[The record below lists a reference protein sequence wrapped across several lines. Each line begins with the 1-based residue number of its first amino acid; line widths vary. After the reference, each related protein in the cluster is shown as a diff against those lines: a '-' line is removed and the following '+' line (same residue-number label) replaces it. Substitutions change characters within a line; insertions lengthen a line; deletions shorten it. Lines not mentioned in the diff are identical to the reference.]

1 MIVDLRFIALM
12 LTSLVLGL
20 GFCHVLEMPGKMK
33 LGGHEYMMVQQIY
46 NTFGPAASVLEPGAI
61 IVSAVL
67 AVLLR
72 RAGWAFALTFGA
84 AVALAAALGA
94 WGALVSPVNQRW
106 AELSPGALPPD
117 WQVLRTRWEYGH
129 VVHALLLLVGFAAL
143 VTSVLVDTLPWRATG
158 RGVRDDGVR
167 RVA

>member
-1 MIVDLRFIALM
+1 
-12 LTSLVLGL
+12 
-20 GFCHVLEMPGKMK
+20 
-33 LGGHEYMMVQQIY
+33 
-46 NTFGPAASVLEPGAI
+46 GPAASVLEPGAI

-106 AELSPGALPPD
+106 AELSPGGLPPD